1 MKRVIFIL
9 LSFLSTSLP
18 MLAESLSVTLSI
30 NSLTTET
37 PVVLVKTGEVLEM
50 DCGFTANVSL
60 YELAALENTLNTQLD
75 NAGISS
81 LDIVNV
87 RKHPT
92 SYSLF
97 MTLRFSSL
105 GFESARTFNISTT
118 SGMVTITLIR
128 DSDGKLDDFALN
140 GQWLSETSEDFTL
153 ELSGS
158 QQAVTYLLQKD
169 GITKRT
175 MMGTGW
181 ALDFGQF
188 NGMSSHGTYQVVARY
203 KDWEERIVG
212 TVTMVRK
219 EDIGGNNYTAVRTF
233 VSDDGEEHY
242 TDITYYNGLGYPEQE
257 INIDAT
263 SDSMNLVRPIVYD
276 DMLRSEATSYI
287 PYCSTGAS
295 GMYIQDAI
303 QEHRIY
309 YIEHS
314 FPYHE
319 NTFESGPSGRPMTSQ
334 KPGKAYRD
342 NAKKVTM
349 EYGVN
354 DGTEDIIEFIYNRGS
369 SAAVRYNR
377 FYQAGDLHYTK
388 TTSEN
393 EDISYV
399 FSDKFNKTIL
409 HRKVSNGIDHD
420 TYFIYDLKDSL
431 VCVIQPE
438 GSASVPDMF
447 EFNDS
452 FCNNYCF
459 TYTYDGR
466 GNIIEKTVPGAG
478 REVMVYD
485 QRNRLVL
492 YADSELLSIGK
503 YKYIIYDLMDR
514 VTHEGYSSLTTSL
527 GDIRTLMQTKT
538 TILPYIS
545 SSLITRHILYY
556 ASDSSQSLSINGK
569 CRAYRQGISY
579 EHCLT
584 LPATEVIYEEPHI
597 QGGTLSRGS
606 YSKTRH
612 FYYDDHSRLTLLKE
626 SYNDGWTSV
635 YSWQNDFTGNVLKH
649 TEEHYN
655 NQHFDSMVI
664 TYTYD
669 KRGRRRTM
677 VRNLN
682 GVEFAPVSYD
692 YDAFGRMRVKK
703 VEGRGYEVYGYNLQ
717 GWQDCSSAYFYGYD
731 LFSQTM
737 TYQHPFLRESEA
749 RYDGLVSEVMY
760 RHLGQDTHTVA
771 YGYDGVGRLAS
782 SSRYLNRDST
792 ACHTWSE
799 DAMEYDLNGNLI
811 FMARI
816 NNNHVEDIW
825 KEYQGNRM
833 IWSSILGNGDNHY
846 DYYADGNLKTDPCR
860 NLQIQYNMLNLPA
873 VVTEADGQSPKARYY
888 YFADGSRYRVYDAS
902 GNGYVYRGTFVYNLS
917 PTGMERLESVGHDE
931 GRFIALSSSAATT
944 QFIDTWHVKDY
955 LGNVR
960 VVLDITNDT
969 SVVVHPS
976 FAVLEQDDYLP
987 FGTRAD
993 LDSLAYDPSN
1003 RYRFNGKEE
1012 QVIGNIGLIDYGAR
1026 FYDPDLSRWT
1036 TPDPLAEKYYSISPY
1051 AFCNNNPVNFVDPD
1065 GRFPVA
1071 LPLLPIV
1078 FKTAAVAGGLTLTF
1092 WAADKFAQSYE
1103 SSKYNPGYENQKE
1116 QDRRNKRALDQAQL
1130 NVQNSI
1136 NNNFPD
1142 PNQHDPND
1150 GPNMK
1155 RGSNLKKAA
1164 FLSLAL
1170 IGENYE
1176 FLEELIK
1183 NFLLNDEGEEKKEID
1198 TDANVEVF
1206 VSPTPKEEQDK
1217 LDEQTEGINY
1227 IYHFLWD
1234 QGPYP
1239 EYFGTY

>member
-1 MKRVIFIL
+1 
-9 LSFLSTSLP
+9 
-18 MLAESLSVTLSI
+18 
-30 NSLTTET
+30 
-37 PVVLVKTGEVLEM
+37 
-50 DCGFTANVSL
+50 
-60 YELAALENTLNTQLD
+60 
-75 NAGISS
+75 
-81 LDIVNV
+81 
-87 RKHPT
+87 
-92 SYSLF
+92 
-97 MTLRFSSL
+97 
-105 GFESARTFNISTT
+105 
-118 SGMVTITLIR
+118 
-128 DSDGKLDDFALN
+128 
-140 GQWLSETSEDFTL
+140 
-153 ELSGS
+153 
-158 QQAVTYLLQKD
+158 
-169 GITKRT
+169 
-175 MMGTGW
+175 
-181 ALDFGQF
+181 
-188 NGMSSHGTYQVVARY
+188 
-203 KDWEERIVG
+203 
-212 TVTMVRK
+212 
-219 EDIGGNNYTAVRTF
+219 
-233 VSDDGEEHY
+233 
-242 TDITYYNGLGYPEQE
+242 
-257 INIDAT
+257 
-263 SDSMNLVRPIVYD
+263 
-276 DMLRSEATSYI
+276 
-287 PYCSTGAS
+287 
-295 GMYIQDAI
+295 
-303 QEHRIY
+303 
-309 YIEHS
+309 
-314 FPYHE
+314 
-319 NTFESGPSGRPMTSQ
+319 
-334 KPGKAYRD
+334 
-342 NAKKVTM
+342 
-349 EYGVN
+349 
-354 DGTEDIIEFIYNRGS
+354 
-369 SAAVRYNR
+369 
-377 FYQAGDLHYTK
+377 
-388 TTSEN
+388 
-393 EDISYV
+393 
-399 FSDKFNKTIL
+399 
-409 HRKVSNGIDHD
+409 
-420 TYFIYDLKDSL
+420 
-431 VCVIQPE
+431 
-438 GSASVPDMF
+438 
-447 EFNDS
+447 
-452 FCNNYCF
+452 
-459 TYTYDGR
+459 
-466 GNIIEKTVPGAG
+466 
-478 REVMVYD
+478 
-485 QRNRLVL
+485 
-492 YADSELLSIGK
+492 
-503 YKYIIYDLMDR
+503 MDR
-514 VTHEGYSSLTTSL
+514 VTHEGYASLKTTLENVRNTMYDTTSVSKSIAYSML
-527 GDIRTLMQTKT
+527 
-538 TILPYIS
+538 
-545 SSLITRHILYY
+545 TRIVLYY
-556 ASDSSQSLSINGK
+556 SNSTSQTPSINSR

-606 YSKTRH
+606 SSKTRH

-677 VRNLN
+677 TRNLN

-782 SSRYLNRDST
+782 SCRYLNRDST

-931 GRFIALSSSAATT
+931 GRFIALSPSAATT

-1051 AFCNNNPVNFVDPD
+1051 AFCNNNPVNFVDLD
-1065 GRFPVA
+1065 GRDIWHINKNGVITWEEESEEHRLYSIDSYNNRSDNYVIVA
-1071 LPLLPIV
+1071 NPEVLKNLEGAGVRSYTSINGLNDIVKV
-1078 FKTAAVAGGLTLTF
+1078 FKF
-1092 WAADKFAQSYE
+1092 AADNSDVEWALHQGASGYSITTSSNE
-1103 SSKYNPGYENQKE
+1103 SSVGNWENYGIEKPIATIHSHPNIPNNIEDEVFSMGFLKEGPGVA
-1116 QDRRNKRALDQAQL
+1116 R
-1130 NVQNSI
+1130 
-1136 NNNFPD
+1136 
-1142 PNQHDPND
+1142 
-1150 GPNMK
+1150 
-1155 RGSNLKKAA
+1155 
-1164 FLSLAL
+1164 AL
-1170 IGENYE
+1170 IGYDWDNVRNDIDNNGSKARKSYVY
-1176 FLEELIK
+1176 FPISKSIYYVTYNGPKFIK
-1183 NFLLNDEGEEKKEID
+1183 R
-1198 TDANVEVF
+1198 
-1206 VSPTPKEEQDK
+1206 
-1217 LDEQTEGINY
+1217 
-1227 IYHFLWD
+1227 W
-1234 QGPYP
+1234 
-1239 EYFGTY
+1239 